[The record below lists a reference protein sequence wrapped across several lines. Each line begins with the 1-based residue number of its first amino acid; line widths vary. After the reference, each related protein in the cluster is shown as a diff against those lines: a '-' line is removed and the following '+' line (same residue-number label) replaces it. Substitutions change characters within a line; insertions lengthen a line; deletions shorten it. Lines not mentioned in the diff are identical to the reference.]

1 MRQSRSY
8 APMSV
13 SPQQDETLAEMVR
26 VSGSEGRDAVAVFDL
41 DGCVFDNRPRII
53 RIFRELASRHGAADL
68 FRIAPEHFA
77 DWNQD
82 DTMRRAGIS
91 EARVAALHPDFL
103 KQFFLQFFSSEFCA
117 YDHAMPGAARHV
129 WDCYRAGASI
139 VYLTGR
145 HDEMRP
151 GTEKALRDWGFPF
164 HRPRTT
170 LITKPDLTVVD
181 EQFKDEA
188 IREIELLGKPV
199 LFVDNEPANVNV
211 FHAARPDAMT
221 VWVKSDH
228 SPRPIGAHPDVPAIR
243 GFLRVGDPGA
253 DPLVDLA
260 AG

>member
-8 APMSV
+8 APHYAC
-13 SPQQDETLAEMVR
+13 PEQDAILDGMVR
-26 VSGSEGRDAVAVFDL
+26 RAGAEGRGGVVVFDL
-41 DGCVFDNRPRII
+41 DGCLFDNRPRIV

-68 FRIAPEHFA
+68 YRIAPEHFA

-82 DTMRRAGIS
+82 DTMRRAGLS
-91 EARVAALHPDFL
+91 DERVAALHPDFL

-129 WDCYRAGASI
+129 WDCYRAGASV

-181 EQFKDEA
+181 EHFKEEA
-188 IREIELLGKPV
+188 IREIELLGTPV
-199 LFVDNEPANVNV
+199 LFVDNEPVNVNL
-211 FHAARPDAMT
+211 FHARRPGALT
-221 VWVKSDH
+221 VWVQSDH
-228 SPRPIGAHPDVPAIR
+228 SPRPVGAHADIPGIR
-243 GFLRVGDPGA
+243 GFLRTTDAGA
-253 DPLVDLA
+253 DAVS
-260 AG
+260 